1 MQGDWRLA
9 WRDVPRATV
18 RFVHADAARR
28 FLARWASQASVLTAL
43 RGLLAQRQLPEAQA
57 VDAVVLDVCARLLR
71 DGRLHC
77 WAVEPI
83 RGSDLPR
90 RASGPEAPAPT
101 RQPETV
107 RELREIVSAV
117 EGGFVVRA
125 LDSAV
130 AVRWDRRAMEPAVET
145 DWDQRAVACEVSVDW
160 DLLGLE
166 TQVEAIW
173 EDAGGAEAQ
182 TEEGGLG

>member
-9 WRDVPRATV
+9 WRDIPRVTV
-18 RFVHADAARR
+18 TFARPDAARR
-28 FLARWASQASVLTAL
+28 FLARWASHAAVLTAL

-57 VDAVVLDVCARLLR
+57 VDAVVLDVCARLLWE
-71 DGRLHC
+71 GRLHC
-77 WAVEPI
+77 WAVEPL
-83 RGSDLPR
+83 RGSQLPR
-90 RASGPEAPAPT
+90 RASGPEAPAP
-101 RQPETV
+101 RRAPETV
-107 RELREIVSAV
+107 RELREIVCAV

-125 LDSAV
+125 LDNA
-130 AVRWDRRAMEPAVET
+130 ATARWDRRAMEPAVET

-166 TQVEAIW
+166 TQVEATW

-182 TEEGGLG
+182 TEEGGLE